1 MKPKRPTAR
10 PARPPAEAVGQA
22 QPDWLDEVR
31 SCCHAIETL
40 SGLLRG
46 YGDDELEG
54 ELARSV
60 GNMFDLEVQQ
70 LKIDLTA
77 LEAAR

>member
-10 PARPPAEAVGQA
+10 PARPPA
-22 QPDWLDEVR
+22 DWLDEVR